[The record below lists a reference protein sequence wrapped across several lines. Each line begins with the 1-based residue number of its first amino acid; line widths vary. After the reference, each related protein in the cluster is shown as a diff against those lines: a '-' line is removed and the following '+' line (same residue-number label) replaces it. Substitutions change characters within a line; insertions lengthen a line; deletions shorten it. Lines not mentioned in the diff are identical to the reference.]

1 MAKKNEHKSKAG
13 GRTMPTRENLY
24 ARVANHV
31 PDAID
36 KAVALLKSNNEAIR
50 LGAIKFLVDKA
61 LPDLKAVE
69 VTGENRGP
77 IEIIVIKD
85 LHNTDYDT
93 DYVT

>member
-1 MAKKNEHKSKAG
+1 MAKKTEQKAKNG
-13 GRTMPTRENLY
+13 GARMPTRENLY

-36 KAVALLKSNNEAIR
+36 KAVALLESKNEAIR

-69 VTGENRGP
+69 MTGEDKGP
-77 IEIIVIKD
+77 LQIKIVEDSK
-85 LHNTDYDT
+85 NNNNE
-93 DYVT
+93 

>member
-36 KAVALLKSNNEAIR
+36 KAVALLESNNEAIR

-69 VTGENRGP
+69 VTGDDHGP
-77 IEIIVIKD
+77 LQIKIIEERLVDAK
-85 LHNTDYDT
+85 NNE
-93 DYVT
+93 